1 MPPSSYTTSATPSKA
16 SLLAIRTRLAMLVFL
31 AVYPLVTVLLYV
43 IVPLTDGWQTWQRT
57 LILVP
62 IMVVCLVYFVIPT
75 IQGRFGRFIATGRC

>member
-1 MPPSSYTTSATPSKA
+1 
-16 SLLAIRTRLAMLVFL
+16 LAIRTRLAMRVFL

>member
-1 MPPSSYTTSATPSKA
+1 MPPSSDTTSAAPSKA

-43 IVPLTDGWQTWQRT
+43 IVPFTDGWQTWQRT

-75 IQGRFGRFIATGRC
+75 IQARFGRFIATGRW